1 MRLSLN
7 RLISTVATC
16 IVLAA
21 PAALSSQQVER
32 RHALMP
38 VPASVAWDAGILRL
52 DSTTTFALTKFANDR
67 LRAGTRRTIARL
79 ESRLAVPISR
89 KIERDTVPPTIVIAV
104 DSAGQRVQSIDENES
119 YSLTVTPL
127 NATLRA
133 RTVVGAMRG
142 LETLLQL
149 VESDAVGFYLP
160 AVRIQDAPR
169 FRWRGLLLDVGRHF
183 TPVET
188 IKRTLDGMAAVKMNV
203 FHWHLSEDQGFRVES
218 KRYPKLHTLGS
229 DSLYYTQAQIR
240 EIVAYARDRGIR
252 VVPEFDMPGHATAWF
267 VGYPHLASLPGPFEI
282 WRRWGLGGASFDP
295 TREAVYTFI
304 DNFIAEMAPL
314 FPDRYWHVGGDEVD
328 PRHWNDNPRIRA
340 YRRQNGM
347 RTTADLQAYFNR
359 RLTRIL
365 TKHEKRL
372 VGWDEVLH
380 ATLPRASVVQSWRGV
395 QYLGQSTSRGHASIL
410 SAPYYLDHIR
420 TAEEHYNADPIPPW
434 TDLTPEQQA
443 LVLGGEACMWGEH
456 VTAETVDSRIWPRLA
471 AIAERLW
478 SPRETIHV
486 NDMYRRLWIVNE
498 RLEQLGLGQL
508 AHTDRLVRRIA
519 PDEPTRQ
526 ALRSTLEAVAPPT
539 FGQRVRGTR
548 STQLT
553 PLVRMIDAAVPDPRG
568 RWETSMLVDHL
579 VSDSL
584 AGLARLDSAITRDIA
599 RGRLHALFTR
609 WLPVGA
615 RVREGAQHSPLVA
628 DAVPAAE
635 ALSRVAAIGL
645 EALEYAGNGSGAPVG
660 WAEPLLDELKRYEE
674 PQALL
679 RVMIVQPVRRLV
691 MATSTPAR
699 QAR

>member
-1 MRLSLN
+1 MRLLTPV
-7 RLISTVATC
+7 RLLSILACSA
-16 IVLAA
+16 LAA
-21 PAALSSQQVER
+21 PGAAQEAARPHS
-32 RHALMP
+32 LMP
-38 VPASVAWDAGILRL
+38 VPASVTWDPGMLRL
-52 DSTTTFALTKFANDR
+52 DSTTTFALTKFKNDR
-67 LRAGTRRTIARL
+67 LRAATRRTIARL

-89 KIERDTVPPTIVIAV
+89 KIEGDTLPSGIVIAV
-104 DSAGQRVQSIDENES
+104 DSAGQRVQGIDENES

-133 RTVVGAMRG
+133 RTVVGALRG
-142 LETLLQL
+142 METLLQL

-160 AVRIQDAPR
+160 AVRIEDTPR
-169 FRWRGLLLDVGRHF
+169 FRWRGLLVDVGRHF
-183 TPVET
+183 MPVET

-203 FHWHLSEDQGFRVES
+203 LHWHLSEDQGFRVES
-218 KRYPKLHTLGS
+218 RRYPKLHTLGS
-229 DSLYYTQAQIR
+229 DSLYYTQGEIR
-240 EIVAYARDRGIR
+240 EIVTYARDRGIR
-252 VVPEFDMPGHATAWF
+252 VVPEFDMPGHSTAWF

-282 WRRWGLGGASFDP
+282 WRRFGLGGASFDP
-295 TREAVYTFI
+295 TREEVYTFI
-304 DNFIAEMAPL
+304 DHFIAEMAPL

-328 PRHWNDNPRIRA
+328 PRHWNANPRIRE
-340 YRRQNGM
+340 YRRQHGM
-347 RTTADLQAYFNR
+347 RTTAELQAYFNR

-365 TKHEKRL
+365 TKHGKRL

-380 ATLPRASVVQSWRGV
+380 PTLPKASVVQSWRST
-395 QYLGQSTSRGHASIL
+395 QYLAQSTGRGHPSIL

-420 TAEEHYNADPIPPW
+420 TAEEHYNADPIPQW

-443 LVLGGEACMWGEH
+443 LVLGGEACMWSEH

-486 NDMYRRLWIVNE
+486 NDMYRRLWVMNE
-498 RLEQLGLGQL
+498 RLEDLGLGQL
-508 AHTDRLVRRIA
+508 AHVDRMVRRIA

-526 ALRSTLEAVAPPT
+526 ALRTTLEAVAPPT

-553 PLVRMIDAAVPDPRG
+553 PLTRMIDAAVPDPRG

-584 AGLARLDSAITRDIA
+584 AGLARLDSTISREIA
-599 RGRLHALFTR
+599 RDRLLALFTR
-609 WLPVGA
+609 WMLVGA
-615 RVREGAQHSPLVA
+615 EVRKGAQRTPLVA

-645 EALEYAGNGSGAPVG
+645 EALGHAGNGSGAPVG
-660 WAEPLLDELKRYEE
+660 WAEPLLEELKRYEE

-691 MATSTPAR
+691 IAASPPAR
-699 QAR
+699 PLH